1 MLLVVDVGNTNIV
14 LGVFDGEDL
23 GQRFRI
29 RTVDGRTADET
40 GVLLHDL
47 FGHAGLDTSTID
59 GAIISCVVPDQI
71 HVFRRTCRR
80 YFGTEP
86 VIVGP
91 GVRTGM
97 KILADNPREVG
108 ADRIVNSIAAYDR
121 VAGPCIVV
129 DFGTATTFDCVS
141 AAGEY
146 LGGAIA
152 PGYAISADALF
163 RQASKLPRVEIAR
176 PERVIGTNTVH
187 SMQSGLFYG
196 YASMVD
202 GLVHRIQ
209 AEMGDVSRVFATGGL
224 ASVIG
229 RGSETIDE
237 VVPDLTLQGLRL
249 IYERQ
254 GR

>member
-14 LGVFDGEDL
+14 LGVYDGDQL
-23 GQRFRI
+23 TRRFRI

-47 FGHAGLDTSTID
+47 FAHAGLDGSQID
-59 GAIISCVVPDQI
+59 GAIISCVVPDQL
-71 HVFRRTCRR
+71 HVFRRTCSR
-80 YFGTEP
+80 YFNTEA
-86 VIVGP
+86 VVVGP

-108 ADRIVNSIAAYDR
+108 ADRIVNSIAAFEL
-121 VAGPCIVV
+121 VGGPCIVV

-141 AAGEY
+141 ERGEY

-152 PGYAISADALF
+152 PGYSISADALF

-176 PERVIGTNTVH
+176 PEHVIGKNTVH
-187 SMQSGLFYG
+187 SMQSGLYYG
-196 YASMVD
+196 YVGMVD
-202 GLVHRIQ
+202 GLVRRIR
-209 AEMGDVSRVFATGGL
+209 AELAEPTRVLATGGL
-224 ASVIG
+224 SSVIG
-229 RGSETIDE
+229 RGSETIE
-237 VVPDLTLQGLRL
+237 QVVPDLTLQGLRV

-254 GR
+254 SR